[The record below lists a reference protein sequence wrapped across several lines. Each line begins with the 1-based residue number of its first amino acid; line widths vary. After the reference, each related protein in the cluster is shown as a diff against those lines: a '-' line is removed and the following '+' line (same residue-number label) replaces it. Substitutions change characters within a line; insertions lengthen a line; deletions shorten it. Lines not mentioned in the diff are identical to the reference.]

1 MERRTCHVLP
11 IADADRPRIDG
22 HISDACWHDAVPIG
36 DDDGAATGLEIVSID
51 TATRTVTFD
60 GAHGLTAP
68 TLGDIVPTIYDDA
81 SEAHQALAYIADAAG
96 KLGTDDDGGFD
107 VS

>member
-1 MERRTCHVLP
+1 MTTHP
-11 IADADRPRIDG
+11 ITGQHQTDLDG
-22 HISDACWHDAVPIG
+22 FGVGDIVDAVPIG

-60 GAHGLTAP
+60 GAHGLTGP